1 MGNDL
6 SELYH
11 VYSIYIR
18 FYMGEI
24 EINIFIIIANIIL
37 LIFIVGIII
46 FIFQYRK
53 RKLVHIK
60 ETETLAELHQQEL
73 LSTQLEMQTQTMQYI
88 GREIHDNVGQ
98 KLTLASLYTQ
108 QLAYENKAPQINDKI
123 ENISHII
130 NESLVELRQLSKSLT
145 DDSIADNTLTDLLQQ
160 ECDRVNNTK
169 KCNVHF
175 IRNQKNTVLPYQT
188 KSILVR
194 IVQEFLQNSI
204 KHAGCK
210 NIDVTLTGND
220 ESVQLQLRDDGNGF
234 DLNSATGNGIGL
246 NNMKKRT
253 ELIGGK
259 FYLESK
265 VGTGTKLNIEIPLPK
280 QP

>member
-1 MGNDL
+1 MDQQKIQI
-6 SELYH
+6 
-11 VYSIYIR
+11 V
-18 FYMGEI
+18 
-24 EINIFIIIANIIL
+24 IIITFLIVFSL
-37 LIFIVGIII
+37 LIGVFIY
-46 FIFQYRK
+46 IFQYRK
-53 RKLVHIK
+53 RKIIHLK
-60 ETETLAELHQQEL
+60 EKSVLNELHQKEL

-123 ENISHII
+123 ENISQII
-130 NESLVELRQLSKSLT
+130 NESLTELRQLSKSLT
-145 DDSIADNTLTDLLQQ
+145 DDSIADNAIIVLLQQ
-160 ECDRVNNTK
+160 ECDRVNHTK
-169 KCNVHF
+169 KCSVHF
-175 IRNQKNTVLPYQT
+175 SSNQKNITLPYQT

-194 IVQEFLQNSI
+194 VVQEFLQNSI
-204 KHAGCK
+204 KHASCK
-210 NIDVTLTGND
+210 NIDVTLNVKED
-220 ESVQLQLRDDGNGF
+220 AILLQLKDDGKGF
-234 DLNSATGNGIGL
+234 DINMLVGNGIGL

-265 VGTGTKLNIEIPLPK
+265 IGTGTKLNIEIPLPK

>member
-1 MGNDL
+1 MDKA
-6 SELYH
+6 
-11 VYSIYIR
+11 
-18 FYMGEI
+18 EI
-24 EINIFIIIANIIL
+24 IIFLIASSSVILIFIIG
-37 LIFIVGIII
+37 LIYFIM
-46 FIFQYRK
+46 QYRK
-53 RKLVHIK
+53 RKLFHLK
-60 ETETLAELHQQEL
+60 EKKTLTEKHTAEL
-73 LSTQLEMQTQTMQYI
+73 LSTQIEMQNQTMQYI

-145 DDSIADNTLTDLLQQ
+145 DDSIAGNSITELLQQ
-160 ECDRVNNTK
+160 ECDKVSGTK
-169 KCNVHF
+169 KYNVSF
-175 IRNQKNTVLPYQT
+175 NSNQHNIILTYQT

-194 IVQEFLQNSI
+194 IAQEFLQNSI
-204 KHAGCK
+204 KHSGCK
-210 NIDVTLTGND
+210 NVDVSLTANND
-220 ESVQLQLRDDGNGF
+220 TVCLQLKDDGKGF
-234 DLNSATGNGIGL
+234 DLEKISKSGIGL
-246 NNMKKRT
+246 SNMKKRT

-265 VGTGTKLNIEIPLPK
+265 AGAGTKCSIEILLSK